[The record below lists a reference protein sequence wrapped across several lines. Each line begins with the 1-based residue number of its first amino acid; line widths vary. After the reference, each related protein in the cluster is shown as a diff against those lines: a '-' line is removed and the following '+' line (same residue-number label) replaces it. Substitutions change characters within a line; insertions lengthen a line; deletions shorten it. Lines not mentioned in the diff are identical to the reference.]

1 MLIGRS
7 SEKTDFLLEVW
18 WILSDDATERDQ
30 VLTFKLGRRAT
41 LLMITSDD
49 ANAIYFD
56 KQLTLLSPT
65 VALKIL
71 LVAIKFYFYT
81 FSVRVGMTLP
91 SKPLRPSPP
100 VKIAFI
106 SLS

>member
-1 MLIGRS
+1 
-7 SEKTDFLLEVW
+7 
-18 WILSDDATERDQ
+18 
-30 VLTFKLGRRAT
+30 
-41 LLMITSDD
+41 MITSDD

-81 FSVRVGMTLP
+81 FNVRVGMTLP
-91 SKPLRPSPP
+91 SKPLGPSPA
-100 VKIAFI
+100 VKDRFYIVVLATSFRRTKR
-106 SLS
+106 